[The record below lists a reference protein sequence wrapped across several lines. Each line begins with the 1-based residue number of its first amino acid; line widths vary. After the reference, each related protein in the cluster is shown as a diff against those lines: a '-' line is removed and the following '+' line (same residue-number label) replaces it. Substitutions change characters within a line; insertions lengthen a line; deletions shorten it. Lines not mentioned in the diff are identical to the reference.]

1 MKQSLEARLVPL
13 LLTPLV
19 IAADQITKALVVAR
33 FEMYRPVEVL
43 GEVVRISV
51 KRNTAMAFSLGH
63 GLPPEAQRVLFLIV
77 PLLVIVA
84 VAVYYFR
91 ATDLSRGQ
99 RWMVAAVLGGGL
111 GNYVDRIFRADGV
124 VDFIDVKFY
133 GIFGLE
139 RWPTFNVADATV
151 VVAGILLV
159 VSMVVMETRLR
170 SQAKTESER

>member
-1 MKQSLEARLVPL
+1 MKQSLRQRLAPL
-13 LLTPLV
+13 TLTALV
-19 IAADQITKALVVAR
+19 IAADQITKAVVQAR
-33 FEMYRPVEVL
+33 FDMYRPVAVL
-43 GEVVRISV
+43 GEFLRITL
-51 KRNTAMAFSLGH
+51 KRNTAMAFSFGH
-63 GLPPEAQRVLFLIV
+63 RLAPEAQRVLFLIV
-77 PLLVIVA
+77 PLLVMVA

-111 GNYVDRIFRADGV
+111 GNYVDRIFHAEGV

-159 VSMVVMETRLR
+159 VSMVVLEARLKSR
-170 SQAKTESER
+170 TETESKR